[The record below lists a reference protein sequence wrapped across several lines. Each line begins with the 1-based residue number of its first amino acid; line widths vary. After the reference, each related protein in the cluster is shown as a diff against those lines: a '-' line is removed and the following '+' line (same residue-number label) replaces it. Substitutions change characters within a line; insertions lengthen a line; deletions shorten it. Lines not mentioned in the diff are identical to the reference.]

1 MSKDFYSVLW
11 VNKSSSSDEIKKA
24 YRKKAMEFH
33 PDRNKW
39 NPDAEKKFKEINEAY
54 STLWDDSKRKQYD
67 TFGSSSWNFY
77 NWNTWWG
84 SPFSWFEDIFS
95 GFWWWKKSSSNFSWG
110 FDFSDMFWWWNSSR
124 QTEVKEKQ
132 KEENLDID
140 KTVEIPFFD
149 FLFWTSVLVNN
160 WIGKSVTIK
169 INPNTKPWTK
179 MRVKWYWRSKWWK
192 VWNLMIKVDAKMPKE
207 ISEIDEKMLK
217 SIKEN
222 IWY

>member
-11 VNKSSSSDEIKKA
+11 VNKSASADDIKKA
-24 YRKKAMEFH
+24 YRKKAMEYH

-54 STLWDDSKRKQYD
+54 WTLWDNEKRKQYD

-77 NWNTWWG
+77 WWG
-84 SPFSWFEDIFS
+84 ASAWWSSFSWFDDFFS
-95 GFWWWKKSSSNFSWG
+95 WFWWWRKTSSNFSWG
-110 FDFSDMFWWWNSSR
+110 FDFSDMFWWGSW
-124 QTEVKEKQ
+124 QTTQKQ
-132 KEENLDID
+132 AEPKEENLDIE
-140 KTVEIPFFD
+140 KVVEIPFFD
-149 FLFWTSVLVNN
+149 FLFWTSVMVNN

-169 INPNTKPWTK
+169 VKPNTKPWIK
-179 MRVKWYWRSKWWK
+179 MRVKWYWRSKSWK
-192 VWNLMIKVDAKMPKE
+192 TWNLLVKVDAKMPKE